1 MLSRDDKVI
10 IKRFW
15 RDWVVCYKHRL
26 VLVVL
31 LMVLVAVTGG
41 AYPALIRHVFDV
53 LAAGPEQNA
62 MPLQMPSS
70 IWMIRLFL
78 FRLRLFV

>member
-15 RDWVVCYKHRL
+15 RDWVVCYKQRL
-26 VLVVL
+26 VLVFL

-53 LAAGPEQNA
+53 LAAGPERDAAANA
-62 MPLQMPSS
+62 L
-70 IWMIRLFL
+70 INLG
-78 FRLRLFV
+78 V